1 MTLLLM
7 LNFNKKRKKESIMKY
22 FEFTRYKFFFSISLH
37 FNDSE
42 IIKKIYIYII
52 FYIIYL
58 INARKVSFKDNVI
71 LFIFECCLTSPYP
84 KLSDMPIP
92 RRAHNDDLT

>member
-1 MTLLLM
+1 M

-22 FEFTRYKFFFSISLH
+22 FEFTRYKFFFSQFLCILT
-37 FNDSE
+37 
-42 IIKKIYIYII
+42 IQKLLKKYIYII